1 MQEKDNNNPGM
12 YLFAQKSP
20 RYFALDFQPY
30 FFGSNFAFAAGA
42 FASQLFILV

>member
-12 YLFAQKSP
+12 YLLRKSH
-20 RYFALDFQPY
+20 RGILRLIF
-30 FFGSNFAFAAGA
+30 SNFAFAAGA